1 MEKGGAAGVLHC
13 GILCIGEAS
22 SVNMI
27 LRLTG
32 VLGGDIIMV
41 GPVGIIGEMST
52 GVAVVG
58 KNTLVSAAGGMMG
71 EHANRRDVEGPIGEC
86 VGIWIGA
93 GVAGGGGRV
102 TGD

>member
-1 MEKGGAAGVLHC
+1 MLKGGAAGVLCC

-41 GPVGIIGEMST
+41 GLVGSIGEIGT
-52 GVAVVG
+52 DAAVVG
-58 KNTLVSAAGGMMG
+58 KNTLVSVAGGTMG
-71 EHANRRDVEGPIGEC
+71 EHSNRRDVEGILTAITESDWC
-86 VGIWIGA
+86 ILRKSDCKIII
-93 GVAGGGGRV
+93 
-102 TGD
+102 